1 MPDKHI
7 LLIMEIIDNIVSP
20 DDRKR
25 KYTDKHILEILVT
38 LQIFKISY
46 RSARI
51 FLMNNEEYLRM
62 IGIKEIPSFQILSRG
77 ARLFDMH
84 EINSEITFLY
94 SIEST
99 AAIDYYMVHTC
110 KHSTAL
116 RRRQYG
122 RYTDPESGWSK
133 TTREWSYGR
142 KCHMSVHVDS
152 FVIMDWKTTKGN
164 IYDSKTSH
172 DTVDSVRNYSYI
184 LADSA
189 YDTSE
194 IYDYVF
200 ENTHAIPVIDT
211 NKRRGIIRERLSMNR
226 KIGIE
231 LRREYSSLYSLRWE
245 IERTFSI
252 LEEIMKAENI

>member
-25 KYTDKHILEILVT
+25 KYIDKHILEILVT

-133 TTREWSYGR
+133 TTGDGLMEGNAICPCMWIHLLSWTGR
-142 KCHMSVHVDS
+142 QQKETSMIPRPHM
-152 FVIMDWKTTKGN
+152 TRLT
-164 IYDSKTSH
+164 
-172 DTVDSVRNYSYI
+172 
-184 LADSA
+184 LL
-189 YDTSE
+189 
-194 IYDYVF
+194 
-200 ENTHAIPVIDT
+200 
-211 NKRRGIIRERLSMNR
+211 GIIPTFLQILLTIPQRYMIMSL
-226 KIGIE
+226 KIHMPF
-231 LRREYSSLYSLRWE
+231 L
-245 IERTFSI
+245 
-252 LEEIMKAENI
+252 

>member
-25 KYTDKHILEILVT
+25 KYIDKHILEILVT

-94 SIEST
+94 LIEST

-133 TTREWSYGR
+133 TTGDGLMEGNAICPWMWIHLLLWTGR
-142 KCHMSVHVDS
+142 QQKETSMIPRPHM
-152 FVIMDWKTTKGN
+152 TRLT
-164 IYDSKTSH
+164 
-172 DTVDSVRNYSYI
+172 
-184 LADSA
+184 LL
-189 YDTSE
+189 
-194 IYDYVF
+194 
-200 ENTHAIPVIDT
+200 
-211 NKRRGIIRERLSMNR
+211 GIIPTFLQILLTIPQRYMIMSL
-226 KIGIE
+226 KIHMPF
-231 LRREYSSLYSLRWE
+231 L
-245 IERTFSI
+245 
-252 LEEIMKAENI
+252 